1 MLLEEI
7 FAIKIEERLKLRRIG
22 ERYERKKWCSVGIIN
37 TFENQ
42 RNIQHSK
49 IFVFGSKNERVLL
62 GYRKF
67 LRFRTKINT
76 KPRLY

>member
-22 ERYERKKWCSVGIIN
+22 ERYERKNWCSVGIIN

-42 RNIQHSK
+42 RNIQH
-49 IFVFGSKNERVLL
+49 
-62 GYRKF
+62 
-67 LRFRTKINT
+67 
-76 KPRLY
+76 